1 MNKSTKIWLNY
12 LLGGTISLLLLWGIY
27 IQVQKQLEKVDTDAV
42 WLTGPDVFLWL
53 CMILMPVN
61 VLLEAKKWQLLAG
74 SAQPLNYRGALGSY
88 LSGIAFSMVTPNRI
102 GEYPGR
108 LLYLR
113 RKNTLRLIS
122 VSVLGALAQMFTL
135 FIYGTAGLIFFN
147 INFYHPLALT
157 ILIACAV
164 FTIVLGI
171 AYWKFEAWSPI
182 IERIK
187 WLRKFNIYK
196 KLLKRFTAREQL
208 TILLIS
214 ILRYAIF
221 TAQYLF
227 LLYWMNV
234 TMPFFEGFMMC
245 ALFFWVITIIPSI
258 TLVELTERG
267 QVGLYL
273 FHHYSENTIGILTAT
288 VGLWCINLI
297 LPAIVGSILLLRMR
311 FIR

>member
-12 LLGGTISLLLLWGIY
+12 ILGGSISLLLLWGIY
-27 IQVQKQLEKVDTDAV
+27 IQVQKQLDKVDPDAL
-42 WLTGPDVFLWL
+42 WQTGPDTFLWL
-53 CMILMPVN
+53 CLLLMPIN
-61 VLLEAKKWQLLAG
+61 LLLEAKKWQLLAG
-74 SAQPLNYRGALGSY
+74 SAQPLSYKGALASY
-88 LSGIAFSMVTPNRI
+88 LGGIAFSMVTPNRI

-108 LLYLR
+108 LLYLK

-122 VSVLGALAQMFTL
+122 VSVLGALAQLFTL
-135 FIYGTAGLIFFN
+135 FIYGTLGLLFFN
-147 INFYHPLALT
+147 LRFDNPYALI
-157 ILIACAV
+157 ILILCASMT
-164 FTIVLGI
+164 FILAI
-171 AYWKFEAWSPI
+171 AYWKFETWSPL

-187 WLRKFNIYK
+187 WLKKFNVYK
-196 KLLKRFTAREQL
+196 KLLKRFTAKEQL

-214 ILRYAIF
+214 ILRYSIY

-234 TMPFFEGFMMC
+234 SMPFFEGFMMC
-245 ALFFWVITIIPSI
+245 VLFFWVITVIPSI

-267 QVGLYL
+267 QVSLYL
-273 FHHYSENTIGILTAT
+273 FHHYSENTVGILSATIGI
-288 VGLWCINLI
+288 WCINLI